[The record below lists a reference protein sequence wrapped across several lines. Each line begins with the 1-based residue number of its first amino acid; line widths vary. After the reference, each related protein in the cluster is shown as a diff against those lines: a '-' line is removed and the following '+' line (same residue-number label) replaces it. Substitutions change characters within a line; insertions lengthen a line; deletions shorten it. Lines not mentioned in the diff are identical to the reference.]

1 MGPKGLESIHGHRV
15 VLARLER
22 AVAQGRLP
30 HALLFSGPRGVG
42 KGTVAV
48 ALGQALGCTETPGR
62 GCGVCHTCDRIR
74 RGVHPDVLVVEAET
88 RQIKIEQVR
97 LLEDRLTQGPN
108 ESRALV
114 IVIDEAER
122 LNIAAAN
129 ALLKSLEEP
138 RLGVH
143 FVLVTAAPHRLPITV
158 RSRCQQFRFSPLGEA
173 DLQAVLGELDLAPE
187 AVAEAVRLSDGS
199 VSEALHLAEED
210 QFPLWQT
217 WTQRLSDPEVLRS
230 VPVPEVVRRFVG
242 EVDDPV
248 AVLSLLLPRL
258 RDALL
263 LSTGLDRQGQRLRL
277 LATQGDEARR
287 ARSTS
292 PLRLLRRMESVLAGI
307 RDLEGN
313 TNKHLA
319 LEQVVLHLMQ

>member
-1 MGPKGLESIHGHRV
+1 MGPKGFGSIHGHRS
-15 VLARLER
+15 VLDRLER

-30 HALLFSGPRGVG
+30 HALLFSGPHGVG
-42 KGTVAV
+42 KATVAV
-48 ALGQALGCTETPGR
+48 ALGQALGCQEAPGR

-74 RGVHPDVLVVEAET
+74 RGVHPDVLTVEAET
-88 RQIKIEQVR
+88 RQIKIDQVR
-97 LLEDRLTQGPN
+97 LLEDRLAQGPN
-108 ESRALV
+108 ESSALV

-158 RSRCQQFRFSPLGEA
+158 RSRCQRFRFSPLGEA
-173 DLQAVLGELDLAPE
+173 ELRAVLEQLELATE
-187 AVAEAVRLSDGS
+187 AVAEAVPLAEGS
-199 VSEALHLAEED
+199 VSAALQLAEED
-210 QFPLWQT
+210 QFPVWQT
-217 WTQRLSDPEVLRS
+217 WTQRLSDPEALR
-230 VPVPEVVRRFVG
+230 VYPVPEVVRRLLG
-242 EVDDPV
+242 EVDEP
-248 AVLSLLLPRL
+248 ATVLSLLLPRL

-263 LSTGLDRQGQRLRL
+263 LASGLDDHGRRLRVL
-277 LATQGDEARR
+277 SVEGDEARCV
-287 ARSTS
+287 RSTS

-313 TNKHLA
+313 INKHLA